1 MRKGQVKRMRN
12 YTEFSRQAWA
22 ALTPKTE
29 LAVTNEELAKVKSL
43 GDQLDVK
50 DVDEIYQTLLNYIHL
65 AYQAKQ
71 ATAAKK
77 AEFLQLPESKVPYI
91 IGISGSVAV
100 GKSTTARLLQLLLTR
115 YYPDLKTQ
123 MMTTDGFI
131 YPNQELEKRKLMP
144 RKGFPESYNMQMLR
158 DFLQDVV
165 SGKNDVAYP
174 LYSQELS
181 DIVPG
186 RYGHVEKPDILIIEG
201 INTLQLPESGQLVTS
216 DFFDFSIYI
225 DAEEDLIEKWYM
237 QRFKKIMKM
246 KKNDPSNFYY
256 KLANGP
262 EDEALRLAEETW
274 QMVNLVNLRQYIAP
288 TKERANLILHKVEGH
303 LIDKIYLRGF

>member
-1 MRKGQVKRMRN
+1 MRN
-12 YTEFSRQAWA
+12 YSEFSRQAWA
-22 ALTPKTE
+22 DLTPKVK
-29 LAVTNEELAKVKSL
+29 LAVSNEDLAKVKSL
-43 GDQLDVK
+43 GDELDVK
-50 DVDEIYQTLLNYIHL
+50 DVDDIYETLLTYLNL
-65 AYQAKQ
+65 AYEQKRE
-71 ATAAKK
+71 TMAKK
-77 AEFLQLPESKVPYI
+77 AAFLKRDLPKLPYI

-115 YYPDLKTQ
+115 YYPALKTQ

-131 YPNQELEKRKLMP
+131 YPNAELERRKLMP

-158 DFLQDVV
+158 DFLRDVV
-165 SGKNDVAYP
+165 SGKKDVVYP

-186 RYGHVEKPDILIIEG
+186 QYGHVNQPDILIIEG

-225 DAEEDLIEKWYM
+225 DADEDLIEKWYM

-246 KKNDPSNFYY
+246 KKDDPSNFYY
-256 KLANGP
+256 DLANGP
-262 EDEALRLAEETW
+262 EEEAMQLAEETW

-303 LIDKIYLRGF
+303 LIDKIYLRSF

>member
-1 MRKGQVKRMRN
+1 
-12 YTEFSRQAWA
+12 
-22 ALTPKTE
+22 
-29 LAVTNEELAKVKSL
+29 
-43 GDQLDVK
+43 QLDVK

-65 AYQAKQ
+65 AYLAKRE
-71 ATAAKK
+71 TAARQ
-77 AEFLQLPESKVPYI
+77 AAFLHLPEARLPFI

-144 RKGFPESYNMQMLR
+144 RKGFPESYNMQQLR
-158 DFLQDVV
+158 DFLRDVV
-165 SGKNDVAYP
+165 SGKDDVVYP

-262 EDEALRLAEETW
+262 EEAALRLAEETW

-288 TKERANLILHKVEGH
+288 TKERANLIMHKVEGH
-303 LIDKIYLRGF
+303 LIDKIYLRSF

>member
-1 MRKGQVKRMRN
+1 MRN
-12 YTEFSRQAWA
+12 YSEFSRQAWA
-22 ALTPKTE
+22 DLTPKVK
-29 LAVTNEELAKVKSL
+29 LAVSNEDLAKVKSL
-43 GDQLDVK
+43 GDELDVK
-50 DVDEIYQTLLNYIHL
+50 DVDDIYETLLTYLNL
-65 AYQAKQ
+65 AYEQKRE
-71 ATAAKK
+71 TMGKK
-77 AEFLQLPESKVPYI
+77 AAFLKRDLPKLPYV

-115 YYPDLKTQ
+115 YYPALKTQ

-131 YPNQELEKRKLMP
+131 YPNAELERRKLMP

-158 DFLQDVV
+158 DFLRDVV
-165 SGKNDVAYP
+165 SGKKDVVYP

-186 RYGHVEKPDILIIEG
+186 QYGHVNQPDILIIEG

-225 DAEEDLIEKWYM
+225 DADEDLIEKWYM

-246 KKNDPSNFYY
+246 KKDDPSNFYY
-256 KLANGP
+256 DLANGP
-262 EDEALRLAEETW
+262 EEEAMQLAEETW

-303 LIDKIYLRGF
+303 LIDKIYLRSF

>member
-1 MRKGQVKRMRN
+1 MMRN
-12 YTEFSRQAWA
+12 YSEFSRQAWA
-22 ALTPKTE
+22 DLTPKVK
-29 LAVTNEELAKVKSL
+29 LAVSNEDLAKVKSL
-43 GDQLDVK
+43 GDELDVK
-50 DVDEIYQTLLNYIHL
+50 DVDDIYETLLTYLNL
-65 AYQAKQ
+65 AYEQKREAM
-71 ATAAKK
+71 AKK
-77 AEFLQLPESKVPYI
+77 AAFLKRDLPKLPYV

-115 YYPDLKTQ
+115 YYPALKTQ

-131 YPNQELEKRKLMP
+131 YPNAELERRKLMP

-158 DFLQDVV
+158 DFLRDVV
-165 SGKNDVAYP
+165 SGKKDVVYP

-186 RYGHVEKPDILIIEG
+186 QYGHVNQPDILIIEG

-225 DAEEDLIEKWYM
+225 DADEDLIEKWYM

-246 KKNDPSNFYY
+246 KKDDPSNFYY
-256 KLANGP
+256 DLANGP
-262 EDEALRLAEETW
+262 EEEAMQLAEETW

-303 LIDKIYLRGF
+303 LIDKIYLRSF

>member
-1 MRKGQVKRMRN
+1 MMRN
-12 YTEFSRQAWA
+12 YSEFSRQAWA
-22 ALTPKTE
+22 DLTPKVK
-29 LAVTNEELAKVKSL
+29 LAVSNEDLAKVKSL
-43 GDQLDVK
+43 GDALDVK
-50 DVDEIYQTLLNYIHL
+50 DVDEIYETLLTYLNL
-65 AYQAKQ
+65 AYEQKRE
-71 ATAAKK
+71 TMDKK
-77 AEFLQLPESKVPYI
+77 AAFLKRDLPKLPYI

-115 YYPDLKTQ
+115 YYPALKTQ

-131 YPNQELEKRKLMP
+131 YPNAELERRKLMP

-158 DFLQDVV
+158 DFLRDVV
-165 SGKNDVAYP
+165 SGKKDVVYP

-186 RYGHVEKPDILIIEG
+186 QYGHVNQPDILIIEG

-225 DAEEDLIEKWYM
+225 DADEDLIEKWYM

-246 KKNDPSNFYY
+246 KKDDPSNFYY
-256 KLANGP
+256 DLANGP
-262 EDEALRLAEETW
+262 EEEAMQLAEETW

-303 LIDKIYLRGF
+303 LIDKIYLRSF

>member
-1 MRKGQVKRMRN
+1 MRN

-237 QRFKKIMKM
+237 QRFMKIMKM

>member
-1 MRKGQVKRMRN
+1 MRN

>member
-1 MRKGQVKRMRN
+1 MRN
-12 YTEFSRQAWA
+12 YSEFSRQAWA
-22 ALTPKTE
+22 DLTPKVK
-29 LAVTNEELAKVKSL
+29 LAVSNEDLAKVKSL
-43 GDQLDVK
+43 GDELDVK
-50 DVDEIYQTLLNYIHL
+50 DVDDIYETLLTYLNL
-65 AYQAKQ
+65 AYEQKREAM
-71 ATAAKK
+71 AKK
-77 AEFLQLPESKVPYI
+77 AAFLKRDLPKLPYI

-115 YYPDLKTQ
+115 YYPALKTQ

-131 YPNQELEKRKLMP
+131 YPNAELERRKLMP

-158 DFLQDVV
+158 DFLRDVV
-165 SGKNDVAYP
+165 SGKKDVVYP

-186 RYGHVEKPDILIIEG
+186 QYGHVNQPDILIIEG

-225 DAEEDLIEKWYM
+225 DADEDLIEKWYM

-246 KKNDPSNFYY
+246 KKDDPSNFYY
-256 KLANGP
+256 DLANGP
-262 EDEALRLAEETW
+262 EEEAMQLAEETW
-274 QMVNLVNLRQYIAP
+274 QMVNLINLRQYIAP

-303 LIDKIYLRGF
+303 LIDKIYLRSF

>member
-1 MRKGQVKRMRN
+1 MRN
-12 YTEFSRQAWA
+12 YSEFSRQAWA
-22 ALTPKTE
+22 DLTPKVK
-29 LAVTNEELAKVKSL
+29 LAVSNEDLAKVKSL
-43 GDQLDVK
+43 GDELDVK
-50 DVDEIYQTLLNYIHL
+50 DVDEIYETLLTYLNL
-65 AYQAKQ
+65 AYEQKRE
-71 ATAAKK
+71 TMAKK
-77 AEFLQLPESKVPYI
+77 AAFLKRDLPKLPYI

-115 YYPDLKTQ
+115 YYPALKTQ

-131 YPNQELEKRKLMP
+131 YPNAELERRKLMP

-158 DFLQDVV
+158 DFLRDVV
-165 SGKNDVAYP
+165 SGKKDVVYP

-186 RYGHVEKPDILIIEG
+186 QYGYVNQPDILIIEG

-225 DAEEDLIEKWYM
+225 DADEDLIEKWYM

-246 KKNDPSNFYY
+246 KKDDPSNFYY
-256 KLANGP
+256 DLANGP
-262 EDEALRLAEETW
+262 EEEAMQLAEETW

-303 LIDKIYLRGF
+303 LIDKIYLRSF

>member
-1 MRKGQVKRMRN
+1 MRN

-71 ATAAKK
+71 ETVAKK
-77 AEFLQLPESKVPYI
+77 AKFLQLPESKAPYI

-186 RYGHVEKPDILIIEG
+186 RYGHVENPDILIIEG

-303 LIDKIYLRGF
+303 LIDKIYLRSF

>member
-1 MRKGQVKRMRN
+1 MRN

-71 ATAAKK
+71 ETAAKK
-77 AEFLQLPESKVPYI
+77 AKFLQLPESKVPYI

-131 YPNQELEKRKLMP
+131 YPNQELEKRKLMH

-262 EDEALRLAEETW
+262 EEEALRLAEETW

>member
-1 MRKGQVKRMRN
+1 MRN
-12 YTEFSRQAWA
+12 YSEFSRQAWA
-22 ALTPKTE
+22 DLTPKVK
-29 LAVTNEELAKVKSL
+29 LAVSNEDLAKVKSL
-43 GDQLDVK
+43 GDELDVK
-50 DVDEIYQTLLNYIHL
+50 DVDEIYETLLTYLNL
-65 AYQAKQ
+65 AYEQKREAM
-71 ATAAKK
+71 AKK
-77 AEFLQLPESKVPYI
+77 AAFLKRDLPKLPYV

-115 YYPDLKTQ
+115 YYPALKTQ

-131 YPNQELEKRKLMP
+131 YPNAELERRKLMP

-158 DFLQDVV
+158 DFLRDVV
-165 SGKNDVAYP
+165 SGKKDVVYP

-186 RYGHVEKPDILIIEG
+186 QYGHVNQPDILIIEG

-225 DAEEDLIEKWYM
+225 DADEDLIEKWYM

-246 KKNDPSNFYY
+246 KKDDPSNFYY
-256 KLANGP
+256 DLANGP
-262 EDEALRLAEETW
+262 EEEAMQLAEETW

-303 LIDKIYLRGF
+303 LIDKIYLRSF

>member
-71 ATAAKK
+71 ETAAKK

-165 SGKNDVAYP
+165 SGKNDVVYP

>member
-1 MRKGQVKRMRN
+1 MMRN
-12 YTEFSRQAWA
+12 YSEFSRQAWA
-22 ALTPKTE
+22 DLTPKVK
-29 LAVTNEELAKVKSL
+29 LAVSNEDLAKVKSL
-43 GDQLDVK
+43 GDELDVK
-50 DVDEIYQTLLNYIHL
+50 DVDDIYETLLTYLNL
-65 AYQAKQ
+65 AYEQKREAM
-71 ATAAKK
+71 AKK
-77 AEFLQLPESKVPYI
+77 AAFLKRDLPKLPYI

-115 YYPDLKTQ
+115 YYPALKTQ

-131 YPNQELEKRKLMP
+131 YPNAELERRKLMP

-158 DFLQDVV
+158 DFLRDVV
-165 SGKNDVAYP
+165 SGKKDVVYP

-186 RYGHVEKPDILIIEG
+186 QYGHVNQPDILIIEG

-225 DAEEDLIEKWYM
+225 DADEDLIEKWYM

-246 KKNDPSNFYY
+246 KKDDPSNFYY
-256 KLANGP
+256 DLANGP
-262 EDEALRLAEETW
+262 EEEAMQLAEETW

-303 LIDKIYLRGF
+303 LIDKIYLRSF

>member
-1 MRKGQVKRMRN
+1 MMRN
-12 YTEFSRQAWA
+12 YSEFSRQAWA
-22 ALTPKTE
+22 DLTPKVK
-29 LAVTNEELAKVKSL
+29 LAVSNEDLAKVKSL
-43 GDQLDVK
+43 GDELDVK
-50 DVDEIYQTLLNYIHL
+50 DVDEIYETLLTYLNL
-65 AYQAKQ
+65 AYEQKRE
-71 ATAAKK
+71 TMDKK
-77 AEFLQLPESKVPYI
+77 AAFLKRDLPKLPYI

-115 YYPDLKTQ
+115 YYPALKTQ

-131 YPNQELEKRKLMP
+131 YPNAELERRKLMP

-158 DFLQDVV
+158 DFLRDVV
-165 SGKNDVAYP
+165 SGKKDVVYP

-186 RYGHVEKPDILIIEG
+186 QYGHVNQPDILIIEG

-225 DAEEDLIEKWYM
+225 DADEDLIEKWYM

-246 KKNDPSNFYY
+246 KKDDPSNFYY
-256 KLANGP
+256 DLANGP
-262 EDEALRLAEETW
+262 EEEAMQLAEETW

-303 LIDKIYLRGF
+303 LIDKIYLRSF

>member
-1 MRKGQVKRMRN
+1 MMRN
-12 YTEFSRQAWA
+12 YSEFSRQAWA
-22 ALTPKTE
+22 DLTPKVK
-29 LAVTNEELAKVKSL
+29 LAASNEDLAKVKSL
-43 GDQLDVK
+43 GDELDVK
-50 DVDEIYQTLLNYIHL
+50 DVDDIYETLLTYLNL
-65 AYQAKQ
+65 AYEQKRE
-71 ATAAKK
+71 TMAKK
-77 AEFLQLPESKVPYI
+77 AAFLKRDLPKLPYI

-115 YYPDLKTQ
+115 YYPALKTQ

-131 YPNQELEKRKLMP
+131 YPNAELERRKLMP

-158 DFLQDVV
+158 DFLRDVV
-165 SGKNDVAYP
+165 SGKKDVVYP

-186 RYGHVEKPDILIIEG
+186 QYGHVNQPDILIIEG

-225 DAEEDLIEKWYM
+225 DADEDLIEKWYM
-237 QRFKKIMKM
+237 QRFKKIMRM
-246 KKNDPSNFYY
+246 KKDDPSNFYY
-256 KLANGP
+256 DLANGP
-262 EDEALRLAEETW
+262 EEEAMQLAEETW

-303 LIDKIYLRGF
+303 LIDKIYLRSF

>member
-1 MRKGQVKRMRN
+1 MRN

-77 AEFLQLPESKVPYI
+77 AEFLQLPESKEPYI

>member
-1 MRKGQVKRMRN
+1 MRN

-71 ATAAKK
+71 ETAAKK
-77 AEFLQLPESKVPYI
+77 AKFLQLPESKVPYI

-165 SGKNDVAYP
+165 SGKNDVVYP

-256 KLANGP
+256 TRANGP

>member
-1 MRKGQVKRMRN
+1 MRN

-22 ALTPKTE
+22 ALTPKTK

-71 ATAAKK
+71 QTAAKK
-77 AEFLQLPESKVPYI
+77 VEFLQLPESKVPYI

-165 SGKNDVAYP
+165 SGKNDVVYP

>member
-1 MRKGQVKRMRN
+1 MRN

-29 LAVTNEELAKVKSL
+29 LAVTSEELAKVKSL

-71 ATAAKK
+71 AAAAKK

-165 SGKNDVAYP
+165 SGKNDVVYP

-186 RYGHVEKPDILIIEG
+186 CYGHVEKPDILIIEG

-262 EDEALRLAEETW
+262 EAEALRLAEETW

>member
-1 MRKGQVKRMRN
+1 MRN

-29 LAVTNEELAKVKSL
+29 LAVTSEELAKVKSL

-77 AEFLQLPESKVPYI
+77 AEFLRLPENKVPYI

-165 SGKNDVAYP
+165 SGKNDVVYP

>member
-1 MRKGQVKRMRN
+1 MRN
-12 YTEFSRQAWA
+12 YTEFSRQSWA

-165 SGKNDVAYP
+165 SGKNDVVYP

>member
-1 MRKGQVKRMRN
+1 MMRN
-12 YTEFSRQAWA
+12 YSEFSRQAWA
-22 ALTPKTE
+22 DLTPKVK
-29 LAVTNEELAKVKSL
+29 LAVSNEDLAKVKSL
-43 GDQLDVK
+43 GDELDVK
-50 DVDEIYQTLLNYIHL
+50 DVDEIYETLLTYLNL
-65 AYQAKQ
+65 AYEQKRE
-71 ATAAKK
+71 TMTKK
-77 AEFLQLPESKVPYI
+77 AAFLKRDLPKLPYI

-115 YYPDLKTQ
+115 YYPALKTQ

-131 YPNQELEKRKLMP
+131 YPNAELERRKLMP

-158 DFLQDVV
+158 DFLRDVV
-165 SGKNDVAYP
+165 SGKKDVVYP

-186 RYGHVEKPDILIIEG
+186 QYGHVNQPDILIIEG

-225 DAEEDLIEKWYM
+225 DADEDLIEKWYM

-246 KKNDPSNFYY
+246 KKDDPSNFYY
-256 KLANGP
+256 NLANGP
-262 EDEALRLAEETW
+262 EEEAMQLAEETW

-303 LIDKIYLRGF
+303 LIDKIYLRSF

>member
-1 MRKGQVKRMRN
+1 MMRN
-12 YTEFSRQAWA
+12 YSEFSRQAWA
-22 ALTPKTE
+22 DLTPKVK
-29 LAVTNEELAKVKSL
+29 LAVSNEDLAKVKSL
-43 GDQLDVK
+43 GDELDVK
-50 DVDEIYQTLLNYIHL
+50 DVDEIYETLLTYLNL
-65 AYQAKQ
+65 AYEQKRE
-71 ATAAKK
+71 TMTKK
-77 AEFLQLPESKVPYI
+77 AAFLKRDLPKLPYI

-115 YYPDLKTQ
+115 YYPALKTQ

-131 YPNQELEKRKLMP
+131 YPNAELERRKLMP

-158 DFLQDVV
+158 DFLRDVV
-165 SGKNDVAYP
+165 SGKKDVVYP

-186 RYGHVEKPDILIIEG
+186 QYGHVNQPDILIIEG

-225 DAEEDLIEKWYM
+225 DADEDLIEKWYM

-246 KKNDPSNFYY
+246 KKDDPSNFYY
-256 KLANGP
+256 DLANGP
-262 EDEALRLAEETW
+262 EEEAMQLAEETW

-303 LIDKIYLRGF
+303 LIDKIYLRSF

>member
-1 MRKGQVKRMRN
+1 MRN
-12 YTEFSRQAWA
+12 YSEFSRQAWA
-22 ALTPKTE
+22 DLTPKVK
-29 LAVTNEELAKVKSL
+29 LAVSNEDLAKVKSL
-43 GDQLDVK
+43 GDELDVK
-50 DVDEIYQTLLNYIHL
+50 DVDDIYETLLTYLNL
-65 AYQAKQ
+65 AYEQKRE
-71 ATAAKK
+71 TMAKK
-77 AEFLQLPESKVPYI
+77 AAFLKRDLPKLPYV

-115 YYPDLKTQ
+115 YYPALKTQ

-131 YPNQELEKRKLMP
+131 YPNAELERRKLMP

-158 DFLQDVV
+158 DFLRDVV
-165 SGKNDVAYP
+165 SGKKDVVYP

-186 RYGHVEKPDILIIEG
+186 QYGHVNQPDILIIEG

-225 DAEEDLIEKWYM
+225 DADEDLIEKWYM

-246 KKNDPSNFYY
+246 KKDDPSNFYY
-256 KLANGP
+256 DLANGP
-262 EDEALRLAEETW
+262 EEEAMQLAEETW

-303 LIDKIYLRGF
+303 LIDKIYLRSF

>member
-1 MRKGQVKRMRN
+1 MRN

-22 ALTPKTE
+22 ALTPKTK

-65 AYQAKQ
+65 AYQAKRQ
-71 ATAAKK
+71 TAAKK
-77 AEFLQLPESKVPYI
+77 VEFLQLPESKVPYI

-165 SGKNDVAYP
+165 SGKNGVVYP

>member
-1 MRKGQVKRMRN
+1 MRN

-22 ALTPKTE
+22 ALTPKTK

-65 AYQAKQ
+65 AYQAKRQ
-71 ATAAKK
+71 TAAKK

-165 SGKNDVAYP
+165 SGKNDVVYP

-237 QRFKKIMKM
+237 QRFKKIMKI

>member
-1 MRKGQVKRMRN
+1 MRN
-12 YTEFSRQAWA
+12 YSEFSRQAWA
-22 ALTPKTE
+22 DLTPKVK
-29 LAVTNEELAKVKSL
+29 LAVSNEDLAKVKSL
-43 GDQLDVK
+43 GDELDVK
-50 DVDEIYQTLLNYIHL
+50 DVDEIYETLLTYLNL
-65 AYQAKQ
+65 AYEQKRE
-71 ATAAKK
+71 TMAKK
-77 AEFLQLPESKVPYI
+77 AAFLKRDLPKLPYV

-115 YYPDLKTQ
+115 YYPALKTQ

-131 YPNQELEKRKLMP
+131 YPNAELERRKLMP
-144 RKGFPESYNMQMLR
+144 RKFPRKLQHADVAGLLR
-158 DFLQDVV
+158 DVV
-165 SGKNDVAYP
+165 SGKKDVVYP

-186 RYGHVEKPDILIIEG
+186 QYGHVNQPDILIIEG

-225 DAEEDLIEKWYM
+225 DADEDLIEKWYM

-246 KKNDPSNFYY
+246 KKDDPSNFYY
-256 KLANGP
+256 DLANGP
-262 EDEALRLAEETW
+262 EEEAMQLAEETW

-303 LIDKIYLRGF
+303 LIDKIYLRSF

>member
-1 MRKGQVKRMRN
+1 MRN
-12 YTEFSRQAWA
+12 YSEFSRQAWA
-22 ALTPKTE
+22 DLTPKVK
-29 LAVTNEELAKVKSL
+29 LAVSNEDLAKVKSL
-43 GDQLDVK
+43 GDELDVK
-50 DVDEIYQTLLNYIHL
+50 DVDEIYETLLTYLNL
-65 AYQAKQ
+65 AYEQKRE
-71 ATAAKK
+71 TMAKK
-77 AEFLQLPESKVPYI
+77 AAFLKRDLPKLPYI

-115 YYPDLKTQ
+115 YYPALKTQ

-131 YPNQELEKRKLMP
+131 YPNAELERRKLMP

-158 DFLQDVV
+158 DFLRDVV
-165 SGKNDVAYP
+165 SGKKDVVYP

-186 RYGHVEKPDILIIEG
+186 QYGHVNQPDILIIEG

-225 DAEEDLIEKWYM
+225 DADEDLIEKWYM

-246 KKNDPSNFYY
+246 KKDDPSNFYY
-256 KLANGP
+256 DLANGP
-262 EDEALRLAEETW
+262 EEEAMQLAEETW

-303 LIDKIYLRGF
+303 LIDKIYLQSF

>member
-1 MRKGQVKRMRN
+1 MRN

-22 ALTPKTE
+22 ALTPKSE

-71 ATAAKK
+71 TTAAKK
-77 AEFLQLPESKVPYI
+77 AKFLQLSESRVPYI

>member
-1 MRKGQVKRMRN
+1 MRN

-29 LAVTNEELAKVKSL
+29 LAVTSEELAKVKSL

-50 DVDEIYQTLLNYIHL
+50 DVDEIYQTLLNYIYL

-165 SGKNDVAYP
+165 SGKNYVVYP

>member
-1 MRKGQVKRMRN
+1 MRN
-12 YTEFSRQAWA
+12 YSEFSRQAWA
-22 ALTPKTE
+22 DLTPKVK
-29 LAVTNEELAKVKSL
+29 LAVSNEDLAKVKSL
-43 GDQLDVK
+43 GDELDVK
-50 DVDEIYQTLLNYIHL
+50 DVDDIYETLLTYLNL
-65 AYQAKQ
+65 AYEQKRE
-71 ATAAKK
+71 ATAKK
-77 AEFLQLPESKVPYI
+77 AAFLKRDLPKLPYI

-115 YYPDLKTQ
+115 YYPALKTQ

-131 YPNQELEKRKLMP
+131 YPNAELERRKLMP

-158 DFLQDVV
+158 DFLRDVV
-165 SGKNDVAYP
+165 SGKKDVVYP

-186 RYGHVEKPDILIIEG
+186 QYGHVNQPDILIIEG

-225 DAEEDLIEKWYM
+225 DADEDLIEKWYM

-246 KKNDPSNFYY
+246 KKDDPSNFYY
-256 KLANGP
+256 DLANGP
-262 EDEALRLAEETW
+262 EEEAMQLAEETW

-303 LIDKIYLRGF
+303 LIDKIYLRSF

>member
-1 MRKGQVKRMRN
+1 MRN

-71 ATAAKK
+71 ETAAKK
-77 AEFLQLPESKVPYI
+77 AKFLQLPESKVPYI

-186 RYGHVEKPDILIIEG
+186 RYGHVKKPDILIIEG

-225 DAEEDLIEKWYM
+225 DAEEDLIEKWYI

>member
-1 MRKGQVKRMRN
+1 MMRN
-12 YTEFSRQAWA
+12 YSEFSRQAWA
-22 ALTPKTE
+22 DLTPKVK
-29 LAVTNEELAKVKSL
+29 LAVSNEDLAKVKSL
-43 GDQLDVK
+43 GDELDVK
-50 DVDEIYQTLLNYIHL
+50 DVDDIYETLLTYLNL
-65 AYQAKQ
+65 AYEQKREAM
-71 ATAAKK
+71 AKK
-77 AEFLQLPESKVPYI
+77 AAFLKRDLPKLPYM

-115 YYPDLKTQ
+115 YYPALKTQ

-131 YPNQELEKRKLMP
+131 YPNAELKRRKLMP

-158 DFLQDVV
+158 DFLRDVV
-165 SGKNDVAYP
+165 SGKKDVVYP

-186 RYGHVEKPDILIIEG
+186 QYGHVNQPDILIIEG

-225 DAEEDLIEKWYM
+225 DADEDLIEKWYM

-246 KKNDPSNFYY
+246 KKDDPSNFYY
-256 KLANGP
+256 DLANGP
-262 EDEALRLAEETW
+262 EEEAMRLAEETW

-303 LIDKIYLRGF
+303 LIDKIYLRSF